1 MICLVSLV
9 AIDLRK
15 NVFHSFYCQIL
26 DLIKYNGP
34 VRSTDCAALGCD
46 LKIIRMILKS
56 DSKNAII
63 RHNNSS
69 SSSSSSSGAHENQ
82 ETDQEE
88 VNVEE
93 EIVLSKLSSKC
104 IVEQLPNTLSVSFKG
119 LIDFFVVIFLC
130 VCLAK

>member
-1 MICLVSLV
+1 MPLILKKY
-9 AIDLRK
+9 I
-15 NVFHSFYCQIL
+15 FYSFDCQIL

-34 VRSTDCAALGCD
+34 VRSTDFAALGCD

-63 RHNNSS
+63 HHNSNNSS
-69 SSSSSSSGAHENQ
+69 SSSSNNSAAHENQ
-82 ETDQEE
+82 EIDQEK

-104 IVEQLPNTLSVSFKG
+104 IVEQLPNTLSISFKG
-119 LIDFFVVIFLC
+119 LIHFLIVIFFCLC
-130 VCLAK
+130 HAK